1 MGFLKP
7 AVTKRSTV
15 DCNFKSTGRK
25 SGLASSSAPGTLS
38 LVLQQAM
45 NAQPSVRY
53 WTAAARQGCFGLSR
67 VPRSDGSRSFLSGE
81 SHKAFPR
88 NDSIILGTLS
98 LVRLLAMNAQPS
110 VEYWTAA
117 PGRVCFDLC
126 RVPRSAFSRAVLPAE
141 SRQQGCPNLDFP
153 DSFAQAVVRV
163 AG

>member
-25 SGLASSSAPGTLS
+25 SGLASRSAPGTLS

-81 SHKAFPR
+81 SHKPYPR

-117 PGRVCFDLC
+117 PGRVCFDLG
-126 RVPRSAFSRAVLPAE
+126 RVPRPAISRSIARGE
-141 SRQQGCPNLDFP
+141 SHHQDCQNVHPNNSP
-153 DSFAQAVVRV
+153 GQ
-163 AG
+163 